1 MKTTPQVPYFEP
13 KEECVEVPVEV
24 CVQVEEQVK
33 GVIHTNKALKICCSV
48 PVSDHSF
55 LVA

>member
-1 MKTTPQVPYFEP
+1 M
-13 KEECVEVPVEV
+13 EVPVEV

-33 GVIHTNKALKICCSV
+33 GVMHSSIKALKICPV
-48 PVSDHSF
+48 PIPDHSF